1 MLIDVLNH
9 FGLAKSLREAGYFET
24 EHHQQLLH
32 ELEAAVSQGG
42 LIALAGIVGSG
53 KTTLLWQLQDRLRKA
68 GRVLVAE
75 SLAVDINRVGL
86 NTLKLAMYYD
96 LATEKDGDLPSKP
109 EKSERVLINLIQRC
123 DRPVVLFVD
132 DAHDL
137 NGNTVRGLK
146 RIIER
151 VRRRGGRLSVLL
163 GGHPKLKNDLRR
175 ATLEEIGGRAIIFE
189 LECLKGQQ
197 KAYLTWLLS
206 QCMKPKTKIEDI
218 LTEEAMALLSERL
231 ITPLQIEH
239 YLILALEQAY
249 RLAEKP
255 VTAEIVESTIAPD
268 LNALEPTLIRHG
280 YTSRALSEF
289 LNVRPGEVRA
299 LLLGQLPEERTEE
312 LKQQLLRTGIPL

>member
-1 MLIDVLNH
+1 MFIDVLNH
-9 FGLAKSLREAGYFET
+9 FGLARSPREAGYFET

-32 ELEAAVSQGG
+32 ELEAAVPQGG

-75 SLAVDINRVGL
+75 SLAVDINRVSL

-189 LECLKGQQ
+189 LEGLKGQQ

-206 QCMKPKTKIEDI
+206 QCMKPKTNIEDI

-299 LLLGQLPEERTEE
+299 LLPGQLPEERTDE

>member
-9 FGLAKSLREAGYFET
+9 FGLAQSPREAGYFET

-32 ELEAAVSQGG
+32 ELEAAVPQGG
-42 LIALAGIVGSG
+42 LITLAGIVGSG

-75 SLAVDINRVGL
+75 SLAVDINRVSL

-189 LECLKGQQ
+189 LEGLKGQQ
-197 KAYLTWLLS
+197 KAYLTWLLE

-255 VTAEIVESTIAPD
+255 VTGEIVESTIAPD

>member
-1 MLIDVLNH
+1 MFIDVLNH
-9 FGLAKSLREAGYFET
+9 FGLARSPREAGYFET

-32 ELEAAVSQGG
+32 ELEAAVPQGG

-75 SLAVDINRVGL
+75 SLAVDINRVSL

-189 LECLKGQQ
+189 LEGIKGEQ

-206 QCMKPKTKIEDI
+206 QCMKPKTNIEDI
-218 LTEEAMALLSERL
+218 LSEEAMALLSERL

-249 RLAEKP
+249 RLAERP

-299 LLLGQLPEERTEE
+299 LLLGQLPEERTDE

>member
-1 MLIDVLNH
+1 MLIDALNH
-9 FGLAKSLREAGYFET
+9 FGLAKSPREAGYFET

-32 ELEAAVSQGG
+32 ELEAAVPQGG

-75 SLAVDINRVGL
+75 SLAVDINRVSL

-189 LECLKGQQ
+189 LEGLKGQQ
-197 KAYLTWLLS
+197 KAYLTWLLG
-206 QCMKPKTKIEDI
+206 QCMKPKTKVEDI
-218 LTEEAMALLSERL
+218 LTEEAMTLLSERL

-299 LLLGQLPEERTEE
+299 LLLGQLPEGRTEE

>member
-9 FGLAKSLREAGYFET
+9 FGLVKSPREAGYFET

-32 ELEAAVSQGG
+32 ELEAAVPQGG

-75 SLAVDINRVGL
+75 SLAVDINRVSL

-189 LECLKGQQ
+189 LEGLKGQQ
-197 KAYLTWLLS
+197 KAYLTWLLG
-206 QCMKPKTKIEDI
+206 QCMKPKTKVEDI
-218 LTEEAMALLSERL
+218 LTEEAMTLLSERL

>member
-1 MLIDVLNH
+1 MLIDVLDH

-24 EHHQQLLH
+24 EHHQHLLR
-32 ELEAAVSQGG
+32 ELESAIPQGG

-68 GRVLVAE
+68 RRVLVAE
-75 SLAVDINRVGL
+75 SLAVDINRVSL
-86 NTLKLAMYYD
+86 NTLKLALYYD

-123 DRPVVLFVD
+123 ERPVVLFVD

-175 ATLEEIGGRAIIFE
+175 PTLEEIGGRAIIFE
-189 LECLKGQQ
+189 LDCLKGQQ
-197 KAYLTWLLS
+197 KAYLTWLLG
-206 QCMKPKTKIEDI
+206 QCMRPKTKIEDI
-218 LTEEAMALLSERL
+218 LNEEAMALLSKRL

-255 VTAEIVESTIAPD
+255 VTADIVEATIAPD

-299 LLLGQLPEERTEE
+299 LLLGQLPEERAEE

>member
-1 MLIDVLNH
+1 MFIDVLNH
-9 FGLAKSLREAGYFET
+9 FGLARSTREAGYFET

-32 ELEAAVSQGG
+32 ELEAAVPQGG

-75 SLAVDINRVGL
+75 SLAVDINRVSL

-189 LECLKGQQ
+189 LEGLKGQQ

-206 QCMKPKTKIEDI
+206 QCMKPKTNIEDI

-299 LLLGQLPEERTEE
+299 LLLGQLPEERTDE

>member
-1 MLIDVLNH
+1 MFIDVLNH
-9 FGLAKSLREAGYFET
+9 FGLARSPREAGYFET

-32 ELEAAVSQGG
+32 ELEAAVPQGG

-75 SLAVDINRVGL
+75 SLAVDINHVSL

-189 LECLKGQQ
+189 LEGIKGEQ

-206 QCMKPKTKIEDI
+206 QCMKPKTNIEDI
-218 LTEEAMALLSERL
+218 LSEEAMALLSERL

-249 RLAEKP
+249 RLAERP

-299 LLLGQLPEERTEE
+299 LLLGQLPEERTDE

>member
-1 MLIDVLNH
+1 MLIDALNH
-9 FGLAKSLREAGYFET
+9 FGLAKSPREAGYFET

-32 ELEAAVSQGG
+32 ELEAAVPQGG

-75 SLAVDINRVGL
+75 SLAVDINRVSL

-146 RIIER
+146 RIM
-151 VRRRGGRLSVLL
+151 
-163 GGHPKLKNDLRR
+163 
-175 ATLEEIGGRAIIFE
+175 AI
-189 LECLKGQQ
+189 
-197 KAYLTWLLS
+197 
-206 QCMKPKTKIEDI
+206 
-218 LTEEAMALLSERL
+218 
-231 ITPLQIEH
+231 
-239 YLILALEQAY
+239 
-249 RLAEKP
+249 
-255 VTAEIVESTIAPD
+255 
-268 LNALEPTLIRHG
+268 
-280 YTSRALSEF
+280 
-289 LNVRPGEVRA
+289 
-299 LLLGQLPEERTEE
+299 
-312 LKQQLLRTGIPL
+312 